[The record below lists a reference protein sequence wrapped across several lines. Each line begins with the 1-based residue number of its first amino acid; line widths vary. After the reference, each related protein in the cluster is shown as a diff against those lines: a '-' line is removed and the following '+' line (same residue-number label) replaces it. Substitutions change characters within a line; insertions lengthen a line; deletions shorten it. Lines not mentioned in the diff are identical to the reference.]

1 MKTKEYRLGI
11 GEKISYGFGDC
22 AANIYVAVA
31 STFLTAYYTDTVGLA
46 AMAVGTM
53 MLIARIF
60 DGITDLIMGGIVDKT
75 KSKYGKARPWVLWSA
90 PFMFIGL
97 VEVV

>member
-11 GEKISYGFGDC
+11 GEKLSYGFGDC

-46 AMAVGTM
+46 AW
-53 MLIARIF
+53 R
-60 DGITDLIMGGIVDKT
+60 
-75 KSKYGKARPWVLWSA
+75 
-90 PFMFIGL
+90 L
-97 VEVV
+97 VP